1 MKVGLAM
8 GGGGVR
14 GMAHIGVL
22 QAFHEGGIE
31 VDVVTGTSMGAV
43 VGATYC
49 LDRDVNR
56 SKSELLRLVRKK
68 EIMILEKLSAPTP
81 AGEKVILIESLTA
94 FIKELYLWNMR
105 AVKKWLIDNS
115 KIAADIEELVRGM
128 GFGDLKLPFFAV
140 ACDLKTG
147 KEIVLSQGKL
157 KDALLASIAVPG
169 VFNPVYMGDTILVDG
184 GIISLV
190 PIDVCRQRGA
200 DFVIA
205 VNVGEAIMPRQF
217 SNGMEVIF
225 QSDLITQ
232 YELNR
237 VKLEKADFVIE
248 PAVQQVSWAQFSL
261 SEECIDRGREAAQK
275 AIPELKFLLE
285 KKMKH
290 LKRKDSFVKK
300 IFCRRKSE

>member
-22 QAFHEGGIE
+22 EAFHENGIE
-31 VDVVTGTSMGAV
+31 VDVVVGTSMGAV

-68 EIMILEKLSAPTP
+68 EVMILERLSAPTP
-81 AGEKVILIESLTA
+81 AGEKVILIESLTT

-128 GFGDLKLPFFAV
+128 EFKDLKLPFFAV

-169 VFNPVYMGDTILVDG
+169 VFNPIYMGDTILVDG

-248 PAVQQVSWAQFSL
+248 PAVQQVSWAQFFL
-261 SEECIDRGREAAQK
+261 SEECINRGREAAQK
-275 AIPELKFLLE
+275 AIPELKSLLE
-285 KKMKH
+285 KKIKY
-290 LKRKDSFVKK
+290 LKRKRSFIKK
-300 IFCRRKSE
+300 IFSRRKR